1 MAALKHKW
9 DQDNLNLKAQL
20 SGSGAN
26 GQQSPL

>member
-9 DQDNLNLKAQL
+9 DQDDMALKAQIN
-20 SGSGAN
+20 GSGAN

>member
-1 MAALKHKW
+1 MF
-9 DQDNLNLKAQL
+9 KAQLSGSGANGQL